1 MTGHDSRGKA
11 NTGYDPRGKANRA
24 LLVGVSEY
32 DNTAPPDG
40 VPGDLPAVKHNL
52 NRLAEALRH
61 GNVFGEREITVCRSP
76 DQVTFDRELWT
87 AAKEAQ
93 GVLLLYFAGH
103 GAIPNAGDELFLQ
116 LRNARVVAGGHAV
129 FPGAQMFSTV
139 QAVLAS
145 SPARRIVIVLDCCF
159 AGNAAWI
166 RPDPRDKRRVLLLMS
181 VQANHR
187 IDAGD
192 PDTPTPFTAE
202 LAALLKEGGDVSF
215 RDLADGLRARMAAAG
230 HRTVRGDAWEPES
243 RDEPGADVLLAAR
256 AGAFGGSPGGGA
268 GQVPGPGPG
277 LGAGGGPGAGRESGP
292 GPGAGSASGL
302 RAGPGAE
309 GLPGSGPGP
318 GPGPSA
324 APGPGPGP
332 GPVPGHGAGPGPGHA
347 PGPVPGPVAGE
358 GAVPG
363 ADSATGP
370 VHGSGSAP
378 GPVPGPGFVPG
389 TDHAHGPGLRP
400 DSGRDPDPGRSP
412 VPGSRRPVPGRDP
425 GPAPGPGSARRLL
438 ARLAALLGAVGGA
451 GRVPVRGVLRPGDS
465 SAPGPGPGRRAR
477 RLVAGAAALLVLAAG
492 GFGVHQLTGRGDGPS
507 SCAPPLE
514 LRVLTDP
521 DLEPTVRA
529 AADAYLTSAENTTGE
544 DCRLSGITVYSAGA
558 ADAVTALRKQTR
570 AWQEPPDDD
579 TNPQRDVGPQ
589 PDVWIPGSPAD
600 AARVTAGQDTDAVAE
615 LDADEDPFA
624 YSPVVLAVPQELA
637 ADARDERAGPPL
649 TRMIDALR
657 ARHPAAAVRRP
668 DPEHTATGLL
678 ATIGLYRGTGEA
690 SAPDPRRAEDRVAQS
705 GPPAP
710 TAAELLCA
718 LPDDDAVDNRTAALV
733 PEFLLKSGVDCD
745 SARRTPR
752 MAQYPGDVPGL
763 EPLFVRVRWQGAE
776 RDGAD
781 RDRAADGFR
790 RWLGGEGGRAA
801 FARDGFRAAG
811 GDRALLDTD
820 VVGDGV
826 LRAPSPLT
834 ESAGRDAME
843 ASLEGYKNANGPGRV
858 LFLLDASGSMAGQ
871 WEGPSGGPGLLK
883 QSLGGLGDRDEYA
896 VWEVADSDGDTYDT
910 VLPFGP
916 HTRAEAERAIDRKV
930 RVRDAEADPLG
941 ALRSALDAMEQRGAG
956 DERPG
961 LIVFVTDDEDVG
973 ALGGD
978 RFGDL
983 LALARAVDVPV
994 AMVSLKG
1001 GACDEGKPDARVSEA
1016 SGGRCV
1022 DADDDLGA
1030 ALHDE
1035 VARIGT
1041 GEA

>member
-1 MTGHDSRGKA
+1 MTGHDPRGKA

-52 NRLAEALRH
+52 NQLAEALRH
-61 GNVFGEREITVCRSP
+61 GGVFGDREIAVCRSP
-76 DQVTFDRELWT
+76 DQVTFGRELWT
-87 AAKEAQ
+87 ATKEAE

-116 LRNARVVAGGHAV
+116 MRNARVVAGGHAV
-129 FPGAQMFSTV
+129 FPGAEMFSTV
-139 QAVLAS
+139 QAVLAA

-192 PDTPTPFTAE
+192 PETPTPFTAE
-202 LAALLKEGGDVSF
+202 LVALFKEGGDLSF
-215 RDLADGLRARMAAAG
+215 RALADGLRTRMAAAG

-243 RDEPGADVLLAAR
+243 RVEPGEDVLLAAGAKALDGA
-256 AGAFGGSPGGGA
+256 AGPAPDLGPGSVPDS
-268 GQVPGPGPG
+268 VPGVGP
-277 LGAGGGPGAGRESGP
+277 
-292 GPGAGSASGL
+292 
-302 RAGPGAE
+302 
-309 GLPGSGPGP
+309 
-318 GPGPSA
+318 
-324 APGPGPGP
+324 
-332 GPVPGHGAGPGPGHA
+332 
-347 PGPVPGPVAGE
+347 
-358 GAVPG
+358 
-363 ADSATGP
+363 
-370 VHGSGSAP
+370 
-378 GPVPGPGFVPG
+378 
-389 TDHAHGPGLRP
+389 
-400 DSGRDPDPGRSP
+400 DPDLHP
-412 VPGSRRPVPGRDP
+412 RPHPRPEPD
-425 GPAPGPGSARRLL
+425 PAPGPGFLRRAL
-438 ARLAALLGAVGGA
+438 ARLVRLLGAVGGA
-451 GRVPVRGVLRPGDS
+451 GRALVRGIVRFADCLV
-465 SAPGPGPGRRAR
+465 PGPEPGGWAR
-477 RLVAGAAALLVLAAG
+477 RLVVGAAALLVLAAG
-492 GFGVHQLTGRGDGPS
+492 GFGVHQLTGRPDGPP

-529 AADAYLTSAENTTGE
+529 AADAYLTSGENTTDDG
-544 DCRLSGITVYSAGA
+544 CRLSGITVYSAGA

-615 LDADEDPFA
+615 LDAEEEPIA
-624 YSPVVLAVPQELA
+624 YSPIVLAVPQDLA
-637 ADARDERAGPPL
+637 ADARDERTGPPL
-649 TRMIDALR
+649 TGMIDALR
-657 ARHPAAAVRRP
+657 ARDASARVRRP
-668 DPEHTATGLL
+668 DPEHTDTGLL
-678 ATIGLYRGTGEA
+678 ATIGLYRGTGDTA
-690 SAPDPRRAEDRVAQS
+690 RDLRRAEDRVAQT

-710 TAAELLCA
+710 TAAELLCS

-733 PEFLLKSGVDCD
+733 PEFLLKSGVGCD

-763 EPLFVRVRWQGAE
+763 EPLFVRVRWQGAD
-776 RDGAD
+776 RDRAD

-790 RWLGGEGGRAA
+790 RWLTGEGGRAA
-801 FARDGFRAAG
+801 FARDGFRAPG
-811 GDRALLDTD
+811 GDRALLDTKA
-820 VVGDGV
+820 DGV
-826 LRAPSPLT
+826 LHAPSPLT

-843 ASLEGYKNANGPGRV
+843 ASLEGYKGANGPGRV
-858 LFLLDASGSMAGQ
+858 LFLLDGSGSMAGQ

-883 QSLGGLGDRDEYA
+883 QSLGGLGERDEYA
-896 VWEVADSDGDTYDT
+896 VWEVSGTGGDTYEP
-910 VLPFGP
+910 LLAFGR
-916 HTRAEAERAIDRKV
+916 HTREAAERTIDRGA

-941 ALRSALDAMEQRGAG
+941 ALLAALDAMRQRGAE

-973 ALGGD
+973 ALSGD

-983 LALARAVDVPV
+983 LVLARAVDVPV

-1001 GACDEGKPDARVSEA
+1001 GACDEGKPDAQVSEA

-1022 DADDDLGA
+1022 DADEDLGA

>member
-1 MTGHDSRGKA
+1 MTGHDPRGKA
-11 NTGYDPRGKANRA
+11 NTGCDPRGKANRA

-52 NRLAEALRH
+52 NQLAEALRH
-61 GNVFGEREITVCRSP
+61 GGVFGDREIAVCRSP
-76 DQVTFDRELWT
+76 DQVTFGRELWT
-87 AAKEAQ
+87 ATKEAE

-116 LRNARVVAGGHAV
+116 MRNARVVAGGHAV
-129 FPGAQMFSTV
+129 FPGAEMFSTV
-139 QAVLAS
+139 QAVLAA

-192 PDTPTPFTAE
+192 PETPTPFTTE
-202 LAALLKEGGDVSF
+202 LVALLKAGGDVSF
-215 RDLADGLRARMAAAG
+215 RALADGLRARMAAAG

-243 RDEPGADVLLAAR
+243 RVEPGEDVLLT
-256 AGAFGGSPGGGA
+256 AGAKGLDGSA
-268 GQVPGPGPG
+268 GPAPG
-277 LGAGGGPGAGRESGP
+277 LGPGAVP
-292 GPGAGSASGL
+292 GSV
-302 RAGPGAE
+302 
-309 GLPGSGPGP
+309 PGSGP
-318 GPGPSA
+318 

-332 GPVPGHGAGPGPGHA
+332 
-347 PGPVPGPVAGE
+347 
-358 GAVPG
+358 
-363 ADSATGP
+363 D
-370 VHGSGSAP
+370 
-378 GPVPGPGFVPG
+378 
-389 TDHAHGPGLRP
+389 
-400 DSGRDPDPGRSP
+400 
-412 VPGSRRPVPGRDP
+412 
-425 GPAPGPGSARRLL
+425 PAPGPGAVRRALRRLV
-438 ARLAALLGAVGGA
+438 RLLGAVGGA
-451 GRVPVRGVLRPGDS
+451 GRVLVRGIVRIADS
-465 SAPGPGPGRRAR
+465 LVPGPEPGGWAR
-477 RLVAGAAALLVLAAG
+477 RLVVGAAVLLVLAAG
-492 GFGVHQLTGRGDGPS
+492 GFGVHQLTDRPDGPP

-529 AADAYLTSAENTTGE
+529 AADAYLTSGENTTGE
-544 DCRLSGITVYSAGA
+544 GCRLSGITVYSAGA

-570 AWQEPPDDD
+570 AWQEPSDDD

-615 LDADEDPFA
+615 LDADEEPIA
-624 YSPVVLAVPQELA
+624 YSPIVLAVPQGLA
-637 ADARDERAGPPL
+637 ADARDERTGPPL

-657 ARHPAAAVRRP
+657 ARDASARVRRP
-668 DPEHTATGLL
+668 DPEHTDTGLL
-678 ATIGLYRGTGEA
+678 ATIGLYRGTGDT
-690 SAPDPRRAEDRVAQS
+690 APDLRRAEDRVAQT

-710 TAAELLCA
+710 TAAELLCS

-733 PEFLLKSGVDCD
+733 PEFLLSSGVGCD

-763 EPLFVRVRWQGAE
+763 EPLFVRVRWQGAD
-776 RDGAD
+776 RDRAD

-790 RWLGGEGGRAA
+790 RWLTGEGGRAA
-801 FARDGFRAAG
+801 FARDGFRAAD
-811 GDRALLDTD
+811 GDRALLYTKA
-820 VVGDGV
+820 DGV
-826 LRAPSPLT
+826 LHAPSPLT

-843 ASLEGYKNANGPGRV
+843 ASLEGYKGANGPGRV
-858 LFLLDASGSMAGQ
+858 LFLLDGSGSMAGQ

-883 QSLGGLGDRDEYA
+883 QSLGGLGERDEYA
-896 VWEVADSDGDTYDT
+896 VWEVSGTGGDPYEP
-910 VLPFGP
+910 LLSFGR
-916 HTRAEAERAIDRKV
+916 HTRGEAERTIDREA

-941 ALRSALDAMEQRGAG
+941 ALLAALDAMRQRGAE

-973 ALGGD
+973 ALSGD

-983 LALARAVDVPV
+983 LVLARAVDVPV

-1001 GACDEGKPDARVSEA
+1001 GACDEGKPDAQVSEA

-1022 DADDDLGA
+1022 DADEDLGA

>member
-52 NRLAEALRH
+52 NQLAEALRH
-61 GNVFGEREITVCRSP
+61 GGVFGDREIAVCRSP
-76 DQVTFDRELWT
+76 DQVTFGRELWT
-87 AAKEAQ
+87 ATKEAE

-116 LRNARVVAGGHAV
+116 MRNARVVAGGHAV
-129 FPGAQMFSTV
+129 FPGAEMFSTV
-139 QAVLAS
+139 QAVLAA

-202 LAALLKEGGDVSF
+202 LVALLKEGGDVSF
-215 RDLADGLRARMAAAG
+215 RALADGLRERMTAAG
-230 HRTVRGDAWEPES
+230 HRTVRGDVWEPES
-243 RDEPGADVLLAAR
+243 RVEPGEDVLLAAR
-256 AGAFGGSPGGGA
+256 RK
-268 GQVPGPGPG
+268 VLDGP
-277 LGAGGGPGAGRESGP
+277 
-292 GPGAGSASGL
+292 
-302 RAGPGAE
+302 AGPV
-309 GLPGSGPGP
+309 
-318 GPGPSA
+318 
-324 APGPGPGP
+324 PGPGPGP
-332 GPVPGHGAGPGPGHA
+332 GSGSGHVPGTSPDPGTPPDSGASSDPGHVPGPSPDPGPTPGPGPTPDPD
-347 PGPVPGPVAGE
+347 PGPDPHPR
-358 GAVPG
+358 
-363 ADSATGP
+363 
-370 VHGSGSAP
+370 
-378 GPVPGPGFVPG
+378 PVPGPGFVRR
-389 TDHAHGPGLRP
+389 ALAGLV
-400 DSGRDPDPGRSP
+400 G
-412 VPGSRRPVPGRDP
+412 
-425 GPAPGPGSARRLL
+425 
-438 ARLAALLGAVGGA
+438 LLGAVGGA
-451 GRVPVRGVLRPGDS
+451 GRALVRGVVRIADS
-465 SAPGPGPGRRAR
+465 LWPGPGSGGWIR

-492 GFGVHQLTGRGDGPS
+492 GFGVLQLTGGPDGPP

-529 AADAYLTSAENTTGE
+529 AADAYLTSEENSTGE
-544 DCRLSGITVYSAGA
+544 GCRLSGITVYSAGA

-615 LDADEDPFA
+615 LDADAEPFA
-624 YSPVVLAVPQELA
+624 YSPIVLAVPQDLA
-637 ADARDERAGPPL
+637 ADARDERSGPPL

-657 ARHPAAAVRRP
+657 ARDASARVRRP
-668 DPEHTATGLL
+668 DPEHTDTGLL
-678 ATIGLYRGTGEA
+678 ATIGLYRGTGDA
-690 SAPDPRRAEDRVAQS
+690 APDLRRAEDRVAQT

-733 PEFLLKSGVDCD
+733 PEFLLKSGVGCD

-763 EPLFVRVRWQGAE
+763 EPLFVRVRWQGAD
-776 RDGAD
+776 RDRAD

-790 RWLGGEGGRAA
+790 RWLTGDGGRAE
-801 FARDGFRAAG
+801 FARDGFRAAD

-820 VVGDGV
+820 KADGV
-826 LRAPSPLT
+826 LHAPSPLT

-843 ASLEGYKNANGPGRV
+843 ASLEGYKGANGPGRV
-858 LFLLDASGSMAGQ
+858 LFLLDGSGSMAGQ

-883 QSLGGLGDRDEYA
+883 QSLGGLGERDEYA
-896 VWEVADSDGDTYDT
+896 VWEVSGTGADTYEP
-910 VLPFGP
+910 LLSFGR
-916 HTRAEAERAIDRKV
+916 HTREEAERTVDREA

-941 ALRSALDAMEQRGAG
+941 ALLAALDAMRQRGAE

-961 LIVFVTDDEDVG
+961 LIVFVTDDEDAG
-973 ALGGD
+973 ALSGD

-1022 DADDDLGA
+1022 DADEDLGA

>member
-1 MTGHDSRGKA
+1 MTGHDS
-11 NTGYDPRGKANRA
+11 RGKANRA

-52 NRLAEALRH
+52 NRLAEALRY

-116 LRNARVVAGGHAV
+116 LRNAQVVAGGHAV
-129 FPGAQMFSTV
+129 FPGAQLFSTV

-166 RPDPRDKRRVLLLMS
+166 RPAPQDKRRVLLLMS

-187 IDAGD
+187 IDAGG
-192 PDTPTPFTAE
+192 PDTPTPFTNE
-202 LAALLKEGGDVSF
+202 LVALLKEGGDVWF
-215 RDLADGLRARMAAAG
+215 RALADRLRRRMAAAG

-243 RDEPGADVLLAAR
+243 RVEPGEDVLLAAR
-256 AGAFGGSPGGGA
+256 TKAALDDPPGPGPA
-268 GQVPGPGPG
+268 SVPGPGP
-277 LGAGGGPGAGRESGP
+277 AP
-292 GPGAGSASGL
+292 
-302 RAGPGAE
+302 
-309 GLPGSGPGP
+309 
-318 GPGPSA
+318 
-324 APGPGPGP
+324 APGPDPDP
-332 GPVPGHGAGPGPGHA
+332 RPA
-347 PGPVPGPVAGE
+347 PGPVPGPDPDPRPA
-358 GAVPG
+358 P
-363 ADSATGP
+363 GP
-370 VHGSGSAP
+370 VPDPDPDPRPAPGPVPDPDPDPRPAPGPVPDPDPDPRPAP
-378 GPVPGPGFVPG
+378 GPVPGP
-389 TDHAHGPGLRP
+389 
-400 DSGRDPDPGRSP
+400 DPDP
-412 VPGSRRPVPGRDP
+412 RPAP
-425 GPAPGPGSARRLL
+425 GPAPGPDPDPTPGPGPHPAPDPAPDPGYVRRAL
-438 ARLAALLGAVGGA
+438 ARLAALIGAVGGA
-451 GRVPVRGVLRPGDS
+451 GRALVRGILRIADS
-465 SAPGPGPGRRAR
+465 LVPGPQQGGWAP
-477 RLVAGAAALLVLAAG
+477 RLIAGAAALLVLVAG
-492 GFGVHQLTGRGDGPS
+492 GFGVHRFAGRGDGPS

-544 DCRLSGITVYSAGA
+544 GCRLSGITVYSAGA

-570 AWQEPPDDD
+570 AWQEPADDD

-615 LDADEDPFA
+615 LDADEEPFA
-624 YSPVVLAVPQELA
+624 YSPIVLAVPQELA

-668 DPEHTATGLL
+668 DPEHTTTGLL
-678 ATIGLYRGTGEA
+678 ATIGLYRVSGDT

-718 LPDDDAVDNRTAALV
+718 LPDHDAVDNRTAALV
-733 PEFLLKSGVDCD
+733 PEFLLKSGVGCD

-883 QSLGGLGDRDEYA
+883 QSLGGLGERDEYA
-896 VWEVADSDGDTYDT
+896 VWEVADTGGDTYDT
-910 VLPFGP
+910 VLSFGA
-916 HTRAEAERAIDRKV
+916 HTRAEAERAIDRKA

-961 LIVFVTDDEDVG
+961 LVVFVTDDEDVG